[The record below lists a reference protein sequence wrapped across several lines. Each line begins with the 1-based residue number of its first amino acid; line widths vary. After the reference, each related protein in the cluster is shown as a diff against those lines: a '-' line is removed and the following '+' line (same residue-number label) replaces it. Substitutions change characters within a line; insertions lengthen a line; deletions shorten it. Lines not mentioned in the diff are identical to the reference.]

1 MLWLL
6 PIMMAYAVSVDSQDT
21 LLLTDAR
28 ISRRVHRVLLL
39 AVKRVAETD
48 VPETAIPNRLL
59 LYLAMPIMSM
69 LRRLRMNRLS

>member
-6 PIMMAYAVSVDSQDT
+6 HIMMAYAASVDSQDT
-21 LLLTDAR
+21 LLLTVAR

-48 VPETAIPNRLL
+48 VPETVIPNRLL